1 MCGKWILAHICYA
14 FGFAPRTGC
23 DICAPGAGPDQSAR
37 PYPQAVDHP
46 GPPVSARS
54 PADLISAVDMRLDG
68 RERLIPLRLVILLKT
83 PPVS

>member
-37 PYPQAVDHP
+37 PYPKPLTTLAHLSVR
-46 GPPVSARS
+46 AR
-54 PADLISAVDMRLDG
+54 PQI
-68 RERLIPLRLVILLKT
+68 
-83 PPVS
+83 